1 MKCSLYIL
9 LCANG
14 RYYIGSS
21 IDVAQRIK
29 EHNSG
34 KTKSLVNVLPV
45 KLVFKQE
52 FDDELTARRA
62 EYALKQKKSR
72 IVIERIIQ
80 EGKIKFLGL

>member
-1 MKCSLYIL
+1 MRCSLYIL
-9 LCANG
+9 ICANG

-72 IVIERIIQ
+72 IVIEKIIQ
-80 EGKIKFLGL
+80 EGKIKFLGP